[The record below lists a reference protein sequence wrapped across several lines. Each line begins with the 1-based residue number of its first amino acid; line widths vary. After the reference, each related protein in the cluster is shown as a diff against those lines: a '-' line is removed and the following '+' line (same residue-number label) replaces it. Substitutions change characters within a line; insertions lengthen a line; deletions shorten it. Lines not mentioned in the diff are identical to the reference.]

1 MDKYEELLERAIDQ
15 LPPEVFEHK
24 RFKIPKAYS
33 DIQGN
38 RTFLKLIQISKVIE
52 HSLKT
57 LKMLQ
62 KV

>member
-1 MDKYEELLERAIDQ
+1 MDKYEDLLERAIDQ

-38 RTFLKLIQISKVIE
+38 